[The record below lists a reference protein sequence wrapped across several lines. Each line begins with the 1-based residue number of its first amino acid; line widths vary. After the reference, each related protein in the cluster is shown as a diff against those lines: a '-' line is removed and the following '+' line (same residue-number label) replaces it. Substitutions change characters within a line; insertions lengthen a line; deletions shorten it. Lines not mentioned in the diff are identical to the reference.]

1 MYKRMY
7 VPLAILAIL
16 ALALSAC
23 ADQAAVPADVDYWP
37 WNWGNSTLEATLA
50 RGCTGLP
57 AGSSVPVNEAQ
68 VPCPGTEAASAPVAA
83 APDPVVTAPKGECK
97 KDALTASHD
106 DNLVSGRYEMSYF
119 GGTSEACYMF
129 GEFNFGVADQTWLV
143 IVPPGWTLNLAGFVG
158 ETMWYR
164 ESEGAVAWSVTDSTA
179 NLTRPD
185 GRNEKT
191 PIVVWVNNPDDL
203 KLLQEVAEEYE
214 VIPPAK

>member
-1 MYKRMY
+1 MFKNIAIALL
-7 VPLAILAIL
+7 VAILVIVA
-16 ALALSAC
+16 
-23 ADQAAVPADVDYWP
+23 
-37 WNWGNSTLEATLA
+37 WNPVIA
-50 RGCTGLP
+50 P
-57 AGSSVPVNEAQ
+57 AGRMIGRVAS
-68 VPCPGTEAASAPVAA
+68 AAWNAAWNDETPAPAVVATPEDVKPPTVANDATPAPVAA

-106 DNLVSGRYEMSYF
+106 DNLEAGRYEMSYF

-164 ESEGAVAWSVTDSTA
+164 DSEGAVAWSITDSTA